1 MKKYLLS
8 FFMLV
13 VALHAGAQMQ
23 WEEYDRWEVYGSW
36 DGTTA
41 TEFKGSGTQA
51 DPYLIESPANLAYLA
66 TAVTKEEGFEGKYFK
81 QTANLDLGN
90 FEWQPIGSTK
100 YKSYPFKGHYDG
112 DNHVILNLKITE
124 DWYSVAL
131 FSKIEAGSLKNLG
144 IVSGKI
150 AVKKVSAASL
160 CSSASK
166 GAVIEN
172 CFNLID
178 ISSEELSVSGIT
190 YGSASKE
197 SCVIRRCYNQG
208 NLTGGSDVSGIVHGF
223 RSITDC
229 YNSGSLTITG
239 TGYGKVCG
247 IGNGGFAGA
256 TITNCYNACS
266 MNATNGKAYNMT
278 ATSKN
283 VTCTNCYFNKEKNSF
298 EGTDSGNAGCTP
310 LSDAEMKSGKAWSG
324 FDTEIWSFKAGAYP
338 TLKQQGTTAN
348 EVVEVA
354 PAYEIQVAG
363 NVITIKGELA
373 GSLIH
378 LISLTGRMA
387 AQLTATSNEVQ
398 LTAPVA
404 GCYVVSVN
412 GIGSQKVIVR

>member
-8 FFMLV
+8 FIMLV
-13 VALHAGAQMQ
+13 VALHAGAQLQ
-23 WEEYDRWEVYGSW
+23 WEEYDLWEVNGSW

-51 DPYLIESPANLAYLA
+51 DPYLIESPANLAFLA

-81 QTANLDLGN
+81 QTANLNLGN
-90 FEWQPIGSTK
+90 CEWQPIGSVSKTR
-100 YKSYPFKGHYDG
+100 SYPFKGHYDG
-112 DNHVILNLKITE
+112 DNHVIHNLTITQ
-124 DWYSVAL
+124 DWGSVAL
-131 FSKIEAGSLKNLG
+131 FSGIEAGSLKNLG

-150 AVKKVSAASL
+150 AVSKSSAASL
-160 CSSASK
+160 CHSASK
-166 GAVIEN
+166 GTVIEN

-178 ISSEELSVSGIT
+178 ITSEEGTVSGIT
-190 YGSASKE
+190 YGSASRE
-197 SCVIRRCYNQG
+197 SCTIIRCFNQG
-208 NLTGGSDVSGIVHGF
+208 NLTSTSNVEGIVHGF

-229 YNSGSLTITG
+229 YNTGSLTSTA
-239 TGYGKVCG
+239 TGKVCG
-247 IGNGGFAGA
+247 IGRGGFEGA
-256 TITNCYNACS
+256 TITNCYNAAS
-266 MNATNGKAYNMT
+266 MNVADGEAYNMT
-278 ATSKN
+278 AYSNK

-298 EGTDSGNAGCTP
+298 EGTESGNTGCTP

-363 NVITIKGELA
+363 NVITVKGELA
-373 GSLIH
+373 GSQIH
-378 LISLTGRMA
+378 LISLTGRVA
-387 AQLTATSNEVQ
+387 AQQTATSNKVQ

>member
-1 MKKYLLS
+1 
-8 FFMLV
+8 
-13 VALHAGAQMQ
+13 
-23 WEEYDRWEVYGSW
+23 
-36 DGTTA
+36 
-41 TEFKGSGTQA
+41 
-51 DPYLIESPANLAYLA
+51 
-66 TAVTKEEGFEGKYFK
+66 
-81 QTANLDLGN
+81 
-90 FEWQPIGSTK
+90 
-100 YKSYPFKGHYDG
+100 
-112 DNHVILNLKITE
+112 
-124 DWYSVAL
+124 
-131 FSKIEAGSLKNLG
+131 
-144 IVSGKI
+144 
-150 AVKKVSAASL
+150 
-160 CSSASK
+160 
-166 GAVIEN
+166 VIEN

-278 ATSKN
+278 RTSKN

-373 GSLIH
+373 GSQIH

>member
-13 VALHAGAQMQ
+13 VALHAGAQIQ

-100 YKSYPFKGHYDG
+100 SKSYPFKGHYDG

-124 DWYSVAL
+124 DWYTVAL

-197 SCVIRRCYNQG
+197 SCVIRRCYN
-208 NLTGGSDVSGIVHGF
+208 
-223 RSITDC
+223 
-229 YNSGSLTITG
+229 SGSLTITG
-239 TGYGKVCG
+239 DGKVCG
-247 IGNGGFAGA
+247 IGNGGFPGA

-266 MNATNGKAYNMT
+266 MNATNGKAYNRT
-278 ATSKN
+278 RTSKN

-373 GSLIH
+373 GSQIH